1 MILLTAGETY
11 ERMFGIDWQLLA
23 DSTLTIIAVFALFT
37 IMSYFLFNP
46 ARKMLEGR
54 KEKIRGELENARTS
68 MEEANKLREEY
79 EGKLRVAD
87 KEAEGILSEA
97 RSKGL
102 ANQSQIIAEAKEE
115 AARIL
120 ERARVEAQLEKQK
133 MSDDVKKEIIT
144 VASAMAGKVVAASID
159 TTVQEQLLEETLKE
173 MGENT
178 WLS

>member
-11 ERMFGIDWQLLA
+11 DRMFGIDWQLLA
-23 DSTLTIIAVFALFT
+23 DSTLTLIAVFALFA

-46 ARKMLEGR
+46 ARKMLNDR
-54 KEKIRGELENARTS
+54 KEKIRGELEDAKTN
-68 MEEANKLREEY
+68 MEEARNLREEY
-79 EGKLRVAD
+79 EGKLKVID

-102 ANQSQIIAEAKEE
+102 ANQTQIIADAKEE

-144 VASAMAGKVVAASID
+144 VASAMAGKVVSANID
-159 TTVQEQLLEETLKE
+159 TTASEELLDETLKE